1 MHSVW
6 YIHGVKLCVDRVIVI
21 SFVEPCG
28 KHNGIL
34 VSALGVSLAELSA
47 EGRGDSADTWVN

>member
-1 MHSVW
+1 
-6 YIHGVKLCVDRVIVI
+6 VDRVIVI